1 MPIKTRRPTGIPP
14 WPILLL
20 AGVPKAGKS
29 YASAAASASDLIGR
43 TLWITI
49 GEDEPDELGEIP
61 GADFE
66 IVEHDGTYRG
76 IVQAVH
82 DAVDELRGDTKPG
95 LIVID
100 SMTALWGLLSD
111 EAQVTANQRRSRRA
125 GGSDNEAQI
134 TMDLWN
140 VAKKRWYAVV
150 DLLRAHQGPV
160 LLTARLEQVLVMD
173 DRGQPTKDRTWK
185 VQAHKSLPWDVG
197 GIVEMPAP
205 GVAML
210 TGCRS
215 LRMPV
220 PDGEKRPLPDFTVDG
235 LWRAMGLDDGASKRT
250 HTSVDSDASVA
261 ADHAAAADPK
271 RRAVMDAVYAE
282 WTRLELGDGDAL
294 SAAVQ
299 RRLGVP
305 ASAATTEQFEMFLTE
320 LKEKP

>member
-1 MPIKTRRPTGIPP
+1 M
-14 WPILLL
+14 LL
-20 AGVPKAGKS
+20 AGRPKAGKS
-29 YASAAASASDLIGR
+29 YAAAAASASDLVGR
-43 TLWITI
+43 TLWVTI
-49 GEDEPDELGEIP
+49 GEDDPDELAGLP
-61 GADFE
+61 GADFD

-82 DAVDELRGDTKPG
+82 DAVEELRGDKKPG
-95 LIVID
+95 LLVID
-100 SMTALWGLLSD
+100 SMTALWGLLTD
-111 EAQVTANQRRSRRA
+111 EAQTKANARRSRRA
-125 GGSDNEAQI
+125 GGATDGESQI

-140 VAKKRWYAVV
+140 AAKKRWYTII
-150 DLLRAHQGPV
+150 DLLRSHQGPV
-160 LLTARLEQVLVMD
+160 ILTARLEQTAVVN
-173 DRGQPTKDRTWK
+173 DRGEPTKDKDWK

-205 GVAML
+205 GVALL

-235 LWRAMGLDDGASKRT
+235 LWRAMGLDDGVSKRT
-250 HTSVDSDASVA
+250 HTAVESGASVA

-271 RRAVMDAVYAE
+271 RRALMDEVYTE
-282 WTRLELGDGDAL
+282 WTRLGLGDGDAL

-305 ASAATTEQFEMFLTE
+305 ASAATLEQFQTFLTE